1 MTEQEMERILNE
13 AFKTVFRRNKMNEMP
28 RGMMTCPECDGHGQ
42 IEIDTP
48 ITDWNNG
55 HDVMT
60 KWWTCET
67 CFGDGIVEDEDYDED
82 ANE

>member
-1 MTEQEMERILNE
+1 
-13 AFKTVFRRNKMNEMP
+13 
-28 RGMMTCPECDGHGQ
+28 MTCPECDGHGK
-42 IEIDTP
+42 IEVDTF

-67 CFGDGIVEDEDYDED
+67 CFGDGIVEDDEYDED
-82 ANE
+82 ADE

>member
-1 MTEQEMERILNE
+1 M
-13 AFKTVFRRNKMNEMP
+13 ADVPK
-28 RGMMTCPECDGHGQ
+28 GMMICPECDGDGK
-42 IEIDTP
+42 IEVDTY

-67 CFGDGIVEDEDYDED
+67 CFGDGIVEDDEYDED
-82 ANE
+82 ADE